1 MTKEEYCFLEL
12 WFENYIGRFRNEHKI
27 LQPILELKYR
37 HSLRVAENA
46 KLIAE
51 GLGLSEA
58 KRYLAEGTGLVHDIG
73 RFNQFTQH
81 GSFCDATTLN
91 HGTEGRRVLENQKLP
106 ILHNP
111 LDREQLLYAVEY
123 HNRNKKEIS
132 QGYNLDQDRLLC
144 LIRDADKL
152 DIIEVVLNAISYNG
166 FQDLPLMLPQISL
179 SLKPSR
185 KVLEEA
191 KNTRSV
197 SSINLS
203 TLADMLIMIATW
215 FYDLNYSQSLHLAL
229 ERNMLSRIQKELPE
243 TQSVNNIFAD
253 ITNIILK
260 MHV

>member
-1 MTKEEYCFLEL
+1 MTKEEYGFLEL
-12 WFENYIGRFRNEHKI
+12 WFENYVDGFRNEQKI
-27 LQPILELKYR
+27 LQPMLELKYR

-51 GLGLSEA
+51 GLGLPEA
-58 KRYLAEGTGLVHDIG
+58 KRYLAEGTGLVHDAG
-73 RFNQFTQH
+73 RFNQYTQH
-81 GSFCDATTLN
+81 GSFCDATTLD
-91 HGTEGRRVLENQKLP
+91 HGIEGRRVLENQELL
-106 ILHNP
+106 LHNP

-123 HNRNKKEIS
+123 HNRNKTEIS
-132 QGYNLDQDRLLC
+132 QGFNLDQDRLLC

-152 DIIEVVLNAISYNG
+152 DIIEVVLHALSCNG

-179 SLKPSR
+179 SLKPSS

-191 KNTRSV
+191 KNSRSV

-215 FYDLNYSQSLHLAL
+215 FYDLNYSQSLHIAL
-229 ERNMLSRIQKELPE
+229 ERDMLSRIQKELPE

-253 ITNIILK
+253 ITDTILK